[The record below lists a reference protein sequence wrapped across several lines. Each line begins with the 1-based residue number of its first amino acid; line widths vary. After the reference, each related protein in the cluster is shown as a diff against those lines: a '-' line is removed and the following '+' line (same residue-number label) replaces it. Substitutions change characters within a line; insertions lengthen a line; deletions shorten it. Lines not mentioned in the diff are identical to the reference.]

1 VNIVTPD
8 VATNPFDRNFND
20 PSRDNATFALA
31 PGERGIITL
40 RAYCAEGT
48 PNCTRN
54 LVASLQGKVALG
66 VVAQGANCAKCV
78 GAACTLGD
86 LVKGAT
92 ECSLETGPPKDIYD
106 PIPPVVEVLDP
117 TLTAP
122 ETTFVAI
129 DADNNGTEPV
139 SFSLLATDNV
149 ALGAVT
155 CTSLTTA
162 VSFVGQSGDTY
173 TFAGVFPVGT
183 TGITC
188 SAADVRSNPA
198 PNTTAVNFLVTV
210 NDVTPPTFD
219 LAPGSTPGAPF
230 VPANPAEATGPAG
243 AVVTYT
249 NPTATDSNGGPVTV
263 SCGSTGG
270 LQSGSTFPIGTTQI
284 NCVATDQSGVS
295 TPPTNLFDISV
306 ADTTAPVITLSGPA
320 SSTIQLGTAY
330 VDPGASAADA
340 VSGSVTVTKV
350 GTVNPNAIGTYTI
363 VYSAT
368 DAAGNTA
375 TATRTVIVQD
385 TIPPVITETATPN
398 VLLWSPNKIM
408 TPVTV
413 SGVIT
418 DASAVTATFQVTDE
432 YGVIQ
437 PQGAV
442 TVGAGGAYAFVVSL
456 EAWRKGNDSN
466 GRLYTITVTA
476 TAAGQTSTKTTTVL
490 VPHNQ

>member
-1 VNIVTPD
+1 
-8 VATNPFDRNFND
+8 
-20 PSRDNATFALA
+20 
-31 PGERGIITL
+31 
-40 RAYCAEGT
+40 
-48 PNCTRN
+48 
-54 LVASLQGKVALG
+54 
-66 VVAQGANCAKCV
+66 
-78 GAACTLGD
+78 
-86 LVKGAT
+86 
-92 ECSLETGPPKDIYD
+92 
-106 PIPPVVEVLDP
+106 
-117 TLTAP
+117 
-122 ETTFVAI
+122 
-129 DADNNGTEPV
+129 
-139 SFSLLATDNV
+139 
-149 ALGAVT
+149 
-155 CTSLTTA
+155 
-162 VSFVGQSGDTY
+162 VGQSGDTY
-173 TFAGVFPVGT
+173 MFAGVFPVGT
-183 TGITC
+183 TGIAC
-188 SAADVRSNPA
+188 SASDIRSTPA

-210 NDVTPPTFD
+210 TDVTPPTFD

-230 VPANPAEATGPAG
+230 VPSNPAEATGPAG

-249 NPTATDSNGGPVTV
+249 NPTATDSNGGSVSV